1 MKDNILIIGGFGDI
15 GSSITKKFSESYQ
28 VTSTSRDDLDLSSK
42 ISISNFLRTNKKIFK
57 HIIFCAAENNP
68 NYFKEL
74 SYEEIY
80 KSIQVNLLSITEI
93 LHFFYKN
100 KMISKNSTITIISSI
115 YSYLGKIKRFPYS
128 VSKHALNG
136 LVKNLAI
143 EMSRD
148 NIRVNSVTP
157 GFIDTKLTRRNL
169 SEEEIL
175 KIKKTIPCGDLGT
188 VNDIANVV
196 IFLSSDN
203 AMYINGQ
210 DIIVDGG
217 FVCGGFLGL
226 E

>member
-1 MKDNILIIGGFGDI
+1 MTPPNLIINHSDI
-15 GSSITKKFSESYQ
+15 RYQ
-28 VTSTSRDDLDLSSK
+28 LEILVD
-42 ISISNFLRTNKKIFK
+42 ISI
-57 HIIFCAAENNP
+57 AW
-68 NYFKEL
+68 
-74 SYEEIY
+74 
-80 KSIQVNLLSITEI
+80 IQPEI
-93 LHFFYKN
+93 LTLL
-100 KMISKNSTITIISSI
+100 NSTITIISSI

-169 SEEEIL
+169 SEEEIQ

-188 VNDIANVV
+188 VDDIANVV

-203 AMYINGQ
+203 AKYINGQ
-210 DIIVDGG
+210 GIIVDGG
-217 FVCGGFLGL
+217 FICGGFLGL

>member
-15 GSSITKKFSESYQ
+15 GSSITKKFSKTYQ

-42 ISISNFLRTNKKIFK
+42 ESKTNKKIFK

-100 KMISKNSTITIISSI
+100 NMISKNSTITIISSI

-169 SEEEIL
+169 SEEEIQ

-188 VNDIANVV
+188 VDDIANVV

-203 AMYINGQ
+203 AKYINGQ
-210 DIIVDGG
+210 GIIVDGG

>member
-15 GSSITKKFSESYQ
+15 GSSISKKFSETYQ
-28 VTSTSRDDLDLSSK
+28 VTSTSRDELDLSSK
-42 ISISNFLRTNKKIFK
+42 KSISNFLKVNKKKFK
-57 HIIFCAAENNP
+57 HIIFCAAENYP
-68 NYFKEL
+68 NYFKEMK
-74 SYEEIY
+74 YEEIY
-80 KSIQVNLLSITEI
+80 NSIQVNLLSITEI
-93 LHFFYKN
+93 LHFYYTN
-100 KMISKNSTITIISSI
+100 NMISNHGTITIISSI

-143 EMSRD
+143 EMSHE

-169 SEEEIL
+169 SDEEIL
-175 KIKKTIPCGDLGT
+175 EIKKTIPCGDLGA
-188 VNDIANVV
+188 VDDIANVV
-196 IFLSSDN
+196 TFISSDY
-203 AMYINGQ
+203 AKYINGQ

-217 FVCGGFLGL
+217 FLCGGFLGL